1 MSALKTGLVVA
12 GVFGG
17 GIGLLFATGVIS
29 VKGNDSKRSPTKST
43 PSEKTAEGDEG
54 DGSNIDSLPYLGAI
68 PISEED
74 RGKEGVTKHV
84 KGKAGTGLGVF
95 NPCGWGQGAK
105 RAPKNSPWLLAELVN
120 PEGEILHTWSS
131 EAYRGERRGWAIARI
146 DDEASAYTVVADRGV
161 VKIGWDNE
169 TKWTVDGIYHHDLS
183 VRPDRGVLVL
193 AEKSKEIDFEGET
206 YKILDHGVTF
216 LSPDGEVEKQLWFY
230 DAFKDTEAFKARVKK
245 SIAKRKKQKKKKQ
258 RHGFDAFHAN
268 AVKLM
273 KKDGPEGTWKA
284 GDILVSFRHQDTIS
298 VISAET
304 GKIQWSFGPGTLDHQ
319 HDPSELD
326 NGNVLVFDNGAHR
339 KFSRVLEIDPKTNEV
354 AWEYKAP
361 KKKSLFTLGRGLAQK
376 IPNGNVL
383 ISSSNQG
390 RAFEVTPEGEVVWEY
405 YTKYRLGDKRV
416 PFRGER
422 LSGAPL
428 AAVRAKLGLPA
439 EDGAAPVAE
448 GGAEAKPA
456 EGKAEEKPSGKPGG
470 TPADKPSGDDA
481 AGLDDGGDA

>member
-12 GVFGG
+12 GVFAGG
-17 GIGLLFATGVIS
+17 LGLLFATGLIS
-29 VKGNDSKRSPTKST
+29 VKSNDSKRSPTKSS
-43 PSEKTAEGDEG
+43 PDEKAGAGDE
-54 DGSNIDSLPYLGAI
+54 DDAASNIDSLPYLGAI

-146 DDEASAYTVVADRGV
+146 DDEAAAYTVVADRGV

-169 TKWTVDGIYHHDLS
+169 TKWTADGIYHHDLA
-183 VRPDRGVLVL
+183 VRPDHGVLVL
-193 AEKSKEIDFEGET
+193 AEKSREIDFDGE
-206 YKILDHGVTF
+206 KVRILDHGVTF
-216 LSPDGEVEKQLWFY
+216 LSPAGEVEKQLWFY
-230 DAFKDTEAFKARVKK
+230 DAFAETEPFKARVAKSVAKK
-245 SIAKRKKQKKKKQ
+245 AKQKKKKKPG
-258 RHGFDAFHAN
+258 RGFDAFHAN

-284 GDILVSFRHQDTIS
+284 GDILVSFRHQDAIS
-298 VISAET
+298 VISSET
-304 GKIQWSFGPGTLDHQ
+304 GKILWTFGPGTIDHQ

-339 KFSRVLEIDPKTNEV
+339 KFSRVLEIDPKSNEV
-354 AWEYKAP
+354 VWDYTAP
-361 KKKSLFTLGRGLAQK
+361 RKKSLFTLGRGLAQK

-405 YTKYRLGDKRV
+405 YTSYKLGEKRV

-422 LSGAPL
+422 LRDAPL

-439 EDGAAPVAE
+439 EADAVPAAE
-448 GGAEAKPA
+448 GDAPKAPTDG
-456 EGKAEEKPSGKPGG
+456 EGKAGDAPPTKDKKSDPS
-470 TPADKPSGDDA
+470 DDA
-481 AGLDDGGDA
+481 AALDDGGDA